1 MLKKEPQAR
10 LLKKSGKIRKDNK
23 VCYSPYS
30 VSTHSIFW
38 CLNMGF
44 INTAIFVEENS
55 KVCWNFNN
63 YYRLRHQLSLNK
75 ENKNKSKQKTF
86 FPINI
91 SKPPNKFV
99 EKKKNQR
106 GKPQCSQ
113 ILTCLFACICMSSL
127 NNQENTQMQSRNKN
141 LI

>member
-1 MLKKEPQAR
+1 MLNKESQAQ

-23 VCYSPYS
+23 VCCSPYS
-30 VSTHSIFW
+30 VSTHSICW

-44 INTAIFVEENS
+44 NNTAIFVEENS

-75 ENKNKSKQKTF
+75 ENKNKSKQKKTI

-99 EKKKNQR
+99 EKKSKRKASMLTNFDMSFCMYLYEQSQQP
-106 GKPQCSQ
+106 GKY
-113 ILTCLFACICMSSL
+113 TNA
-127 NNQENTQMQSRNKN
+127 E
-141 LI
+141 

>member
-99 EKKKNQR
+99 EKKK
-106 GKPQCSQ
+106 K
-113 ILTCLFACICMSSL
+113 IKEESL
-127 NNQENTQMQSRNKN
+127 NAHKFWHVFLHVSVWAVSTTRK
-141 LI
+141 IRKCRVGIRT